1 MGTLHRNFLNIFH
14 APLQFFYVLSAR
26 IQFYV
31 CLTWTVDNPV
41 SPCSF
46 KPSDIKIRRFTLRL
60 NGRFRITAF
69 QICDLFRSSEI
80 YQVSASFFC
89 YLLLFSD
96 FSEFQI
102 ILFIVKIMDNSDLH
116 IPHLPSVAPA
126 QFLKMSIKRPPAIS
140 DWWSQYHNTLLPPL
154 DNHIFLKLS
163 GVLSSVPYPDFPFLS
178 SFQEVRAPSVF
189 CHAA

>member
-102 ILFIVKIMDNSDLH
+102 ILFIIEIMDNSDLQV
-116 IPHLPSVAPA
+116 PHLPLRCVGAI
-126 QFLKMSIKRPPAIS
+126 LKNEYKKTTG
-140 DWWSQYHNTLLPPL
+140 H
-154 DNHIFLKLS
+154 F
-163 GVLSSVPYPDFPFLS
+163 
-178 SFQEVRAPSVF
+178 
-189 CHAA
+189 